1 MTASDINDNP
11 AIIWFTGESKTQN
24 GGVCMYMYI
33 ALIAVS
39 LITPAGSFKVSYMLL
54 QLFFFE
60 IS

>member
-1 MTASDINDNP
+1 
-11 AIIWFTGESKTQN
+11 
-24 GGVCMYMYI
+24 MYMYI